1 MDDPLPIPAK
11 SHEDLLE
18 MIARTQG
25 KIIESLNT
33 LDIEASRIENADL
46 IRRELEHLRDLLG
59 ALWFSYSAAMA
70 MPPATQNHGQPNEV

>member
-1 MDDPLPIPAK
+1 MDEPLLGPAK
-11 SHEDLLE
+11 SRQDILE
-18 MIARTQG
+18 MIARTQA

-33 LDIEASRIENADL
+33 LDNEAASIENADL

-59 ALWFSYSAAMA
+59 VLWFSYSAAMA